1 MPKEIYIVAGSR
13 NVLTAGAQGGLWA
26 NVGETRVGVEARLMG
41 DDYRRKAAGGDW
53 VVIARY
59 RVPPDASDRDVH
71 RLLKAHPGA
80 RWVRSANTEEFFF
93 PGDRGDGA
101 AARRAVEDCL
111 PAGAREPTGSGC
123 GPLGWGAMLL
133 LVLLGSLFGERRHR
147 RARR

>member
-13 NVLTAGAQGGLWA
+13 NMLTAKAQGGLWA

-59 RVPPDASDRDVH
+59 AVPPDASDKDVH
-71 RLLKAHPGA
+71 RALKAHPGA
-80 RWVRSANTEEFFF
+80 RWVRSPNTEEFFF

-111 PAGAREPTGSGC
+111 PAVVQAPTGSGC
-123 GPLGWGAMLL
+123 GPLGWALMVVLL
-133 LVLLGSLFGERRHR
+133 LLGTLFGEKRPQ